1 MVDGQV
7 DADTEMIENRGFG
20 MAENDERW
28 EDEFGD
34 VPEDLQLSAP
44 FLHALHDI
52 VGSKWVKGSIVHT
65 MVLTLLDGKLAS
77 NNQTWHQHTQCELAN

>member
-1 MVDGQV
+1 
-7 DADTEMIENRGFG
+7 

-34 VPEDLQLSAP
+34 VLEDLQQSAP

-52 VGSKWVKGSIVHT
+52 VGSK
-65 MVLTLLDGKLAS
+65 
-77 NNQTWHQHTQCELAN
+77 

>member
-52 VGSKWVKGSIVHT
+52 VGSK
-65 MVLTLLDGKLAS
+65 
-77 NNQTWHQHTQCELAN
+77 